1 MNPQL
6 NTACFR
12 QFAVL
17 LVLVSQFQTISSD
30 WFANINADF
39 ILPSLHCP
47 SASTEFA
54 SNPLIVKPLQH
65 AIQSNR
71 DQQKCSVPHCRLVY
85 TGASYDL
92 PHSIHNLMLFSIG
105 FLLIFFNR
113 KSHSSW
119 NYRQCRSPKKW
130 GEGGGWGAAA
140 EPLEPYAHGKLSH
153 SL

>member
-1 MNPQL
+1 MNSQL
-6 NTACFR
+6 NTVCFR

-39 ILPSLHCP
+39 ILPSLHYP
-47 SASTEFA
+47 SASTEFV

-65 AIQSNR
+65 AIQAIETNKGTESHIAGLYTQGPR
-71 DQQKCSVPHCRLVY
+71 MMFLIVFIIWCFFQLVF
-85 TGASYDL
+85 
-92 PHSIHNLMLFSIG
+92 FS
-105 FLLIFFNR
+105 FSLNR

-130 GEGGGWGAAA
+130 GEGGGGGGGGTPGTLCSW
-140 EPLEPYAHGKLSH
+140 
-153 SL
+153 